1 MDERAKG
8 LIPSAEQHSKTVLD
22 RSVESEMETSY
33 LQYSMSVI
41 VARALPDVRDGLK
54 PVHRRILYV
63 MDKNN
68 LRSGSKYTKSAQIVG
83 EVMGKYHPHGDVA
96 IYDSLVRLAQPFST
110 RYLLVDG
117 QGNFGSMDGDPPAAM
132 RYTEARM
139 SKASEAMLE
148 DIDKETVPFRDN
160 FDGSQQEPEVLPARI
175 PNLLLN
181 GQIGIAVGMATNIPP
196 HNLGERIDATIE
208 QIDNPEATIDDLI
221 KHVKGPDFPTGAVV
235 YGKESI
241 KIAFATGRGGVVVR
255 GVADIEEGKGGRHKI
270 IITEIPYAVNKAGL
284 VEKIADL
291 VREKKISGIA
301 DIRDESS
308 RGSVRV
314 VIDLKKDAYPKKLLN
329 QLYKLTPLQ
338 TAFHYNMLAL
348 IDGIQPRVLGLQDI
362 IVEHIKHRQVVVR
375 RRTEFE
381 LKRAQERAHILE
393 GLKIAL
399 DHIDE
404 VIKTIRASQTPEEAE
419 VNLVKKFKLTVIQ
432 AQAILAM
439 QLRRLTG
446 LQRKE
451 IEDELTDLL
460 KLIQK
465 LKAILASEKKILA
478 VIRDELLQVKK
489 EFGDERRTKI
499 VAQEL
504 GKLSDEDLV
513 PDEQV
518 VVTLTSANYIKR
530 TSIADYKKQGRGG
543 KGRRGMVTREEDVIQ
558 HVVNA
563 STHDFLLFFTNKGR
577 VFRIKTYEVP
587 AVGLNAK
594 GVAIVNLLQLGPEE
608 TVSSVIN
615 VTKSMAGGH
624 LLMCT
629 IRGVVKKT
637 PFEQYQNV
645 RQSGLI
651 AIRLDEG
658 DELKWIR
665 MTSGKD
671 EVVISTAQGQA
682 IRFHEQDARPMGRAS
697 RGVRG
702 IRLRPA
708 PAGAGQRT
716 GDQVIGMDVVD
727 EKSYIFV
734 ISQFGYGKRTKVSQF
749 TPHRR
754 GGVGIR
760 SAIVNKKTGPL
771 IGVKALI
778 GLEQEVIIYSNQ
790 GQTIRLGL
798 KNIPAIGR
806 ATQGVR
812 IMRLN
817 ANDSVASLALVEKV
831 EDDEE
836 SEEKSVKKPVAKK
849 PTTKPKKPVVKKT
862 SAKKPVSKAKRTTAK
877 SKRAIKRPAE
887 KAPAKKK
894 PAPKTK
900 KSTAKPSKKAKSKT
914 RKSVVKTK
922 RQSKKR

>member
-1 MDERAKG
+1 MDDRTKQP
-8 LIPSAEQHSKTVLD
+8 LPSIEKHSKLVLH
-22 RSVESEMETSY
+22 RSVEEEMETSY

-68 LRSGSKYTKSAQIVG
+68 LRAGSKHIKSAQIVG
-83 EVMGKYHPHGDVA
+83 EVMGKYHPHGDTA
-96 IYDSLVRLAQPFST
+96 IYDSMVRMAQPFST
-110 RYLLVDG
+110 RYPLVDG
-117 QGNFGSMDGDPPAAM
+117 QGNFGSMDGDPAAAY

-139 SKASEAMLE
+139 TRASEALLD

-160 FDGSQQEPEVLPARI
+160 FDGSQQEPEVLPSKL

-181 GQIGIAVGMATNIPP
+181 GQLGIAVGMATNIPP
-196 HNLGERIDATIE
+196 HNLNELVDATVE
-208 QIDNPEATIDDLI
+208 QIDNPEATLDDLLQY
-221 KHVKGPDFPTGAVV
+221 VKGPDFPTGAVV

-241 KIAFATGRGGVVVR
+241 RTAFATGRGGVVVR
-255 GVADIEEGKGGRHKI
+255 GVADIVQNKGGRQQI

-291 VREKKISGIA
+291 VREKKISGIS
-301 DIRDESS
+301 DLRDESS
-308 RGSVRV
+308 RGSVRIV
-314 VIDLKKDAYPKKLLN
+314 VDLKKDAYPKKLLN

-362 IVEHIKHRQVVVR
+362 INEHIKHRQSVVR
-375 RRTEFE
+375 RRTEYE
-381 LKRAQERAHILE
+381 LRKARERAHILE
-393 GLKIAL
+393 GYKIAL

-404 VIKTIRASQTPEEAE
+404 VIKVIRASQTSEDAAE
-419 VNLVKKFKLTVIQ
+419 NLIKKFKLSAIQ

-446 LQRKE
+446 LERKA
-451 IEDELTDLL
+451 IEDELNQLIEL
-460 KLIQK
+460 IGKLE
-465 LKAILASEKKILA
+465 AVLADEKKILK
-478 VIRDELLQVKK
+478 IIKDELLEMKQQ
-489 EFGDERRTKI
+489 FGDERRTKV
-499 VAQEL
+499 VAAEL

-543 KGRRGMVTREEDVIQ
+543 KGRRGMATREEDVIE

-594 GVAIVNLLQLGPEE
+594 GVALVNLLQLQPEE
-608 TVSSVIN
+608 IVSSVIN
-615 VTKSMAGGH
+615 VTKQTAGPVESSPERGGKADSTRAGGN

-645 RQSGLI
+645 RTSGLI
-651 AIRLDEG
+651 AINLDEG
-658 DELKWIR
+658 DELKWTR

-671 EVVISTAQGQA
+671 EIIISTSQGQA
-682 IRFHEQDARPMGRAS
+682 IRFHEKDARPMGRVS

-702 IRLRPA
+702 IRLR
-708 PAGAGQRT
+708 AG
-716 GDQVIGMDVVD
+716 DHVIGMDIVD
-727 EKSYIFV
+727 DESYIFV
-734 ISQFGYGKRTKVSQF
+734 ISEFGYGKRTKVSQF
-749 TPHRR
+749 TAHKR

-760 SAIVNKKTGPL
+760 SAVVNKKTGPL
-771 IGVKALI
+771 IGVKTLS
-778 GLEQEVIIYSNQ
+778 GNDQEIIIISTA

-798 KNIPAIGR
+798 KNIPALGR

-817 ANDSVASLALVEKV
+817 EADSVASLALVEKV
-831 EDDEE
+831 EDIEENEDEKTVQPAKE
-836 SEEKSVKKPVAKK
+836 SKGKAKK
-849 PTTKPKKPVVKKT
+849 PTKKTTEKPKTKPVKPKKTIKPTGKKN
-862 SAKKPVSKAKRTTAK
+862 
-877 SKRAIKRPAE
+877 
-887 KAPAKKK
+887 
-894 PAPKTK
+894 
-900 KSTAKPSKKAKSKT
+900 SKK
-914 RKSVVKTK
+914 
-922 RQSKKR
+922 

>member
-1 MDERAKG
+1 MDDRQKG
-8 LIPSAEQHSKTVLD
+8 MVPSAEHHSKTVLN
-22 RSVESEMETSY
+22 RSVEDEMETSY

-63 MDKNN
+63 MNKNG
-68 LRSGSKYTKSAQIVG
+68 LSAGSKHTKSAQIVG
-83 EVMGKYHPHGDVA
+83 DVMGKYHPHGDTA
-96 IYDSLVRLAQPFST
+96 IYDAMVRLAQPFST
-110 RYLLVDG
+110 RYPLVDG
-117 QGNFGSMDGDPPAAM
+117 QGNFGSMDGDPAAAA

-139 SKASEAMLE
+139 TKASESMLD
-148 DIDKETVPFRDN
+148 DIEKETVPFRDN
-160 FDGSQQEPEVLPARI
+160 YDGSQQEPEVLPAKM

-196 HNLGERIDATIE
+196 HNLGELVDATVA
-208 QIDNPEATIDDLI
+208 QIDNPEATLDDLMEHI
-221 KHVKGPDFPTGAVV
+221 KGPDFPTGAVV

-241 KIAFATGRGGVVVR
+241 RTAFATGRGGVVVR
-255 GVADIEEGKGGRHKI
+255 GVADIEETAKGGRHRI

-291 VREKKISGIA
+291 VRDKKLSGIS
-301 DIRDESS
+301 DLRDESA
-308 RGSVRV
+308 RGNVRI

-362 IVEHIKHRQVVVR
+362 IQEHIKHRQSVVR
-375 RRTEFE
+375 RRTEYE
-381 LKRAQERAHILE
+381 LRKAQERAHILE
-393 GLKIAL
+393 GYKIAL
-399 DHIDE
+399 DHIEE
-404 VIKTIRASQTPEEAE
+404 VIKTIRASQTSEEAQ
-419 VNLVKKFKLTVIQ
+419 VNLIKQFKLSEIQ

-446 LQRKE
+446 LERKE
-451 IEDELTDLL
+451 IENELAELV
-460 KLIQK
+460 KLIANLQG
-465 LKAILASEKKILA
+465 ILADEKKILKI
-478 VIRDELLQVKK
+478 IRDELEDMKK
-489 EFGDERRTKI
+489 QFGDERRTKI
-499 VAQEL
+499 VPSEL

-518 VVTLTSANYIKR
+518 VVTLTSANYVKR
-530 TSIADYKKQGRGG
+530 TSIADYKRQGRGG
-543 KGRRGMVTREEDVIQ
+543 KGRRGMATRDEDYIE

-594 GVAIVNLLQLGPEE
+594 GVAIVNLLQLQPEE
-608 TVSSVIN
+608 AVTSVIN
-615 VTKSMAGGH
+615 ISKGTGEGTN

-629 IRGVVKKT
+629 VHGVVKKT

-645 RQSGLI
+645 RSSGLI
-651 AIRLDEG
+651 AINLDAG

-665 MTSGKD
+665 MTDGDK
-671 EVVISTAQGQA
+671 EVIISTSQGQA
-682 IRFHEQDARPMGRAS
+682 IRFHERDARPMGRVS

-702 IRLRPA
+702 IRLR
-708 PAGAGQRT
+708 T
-716 GDQVIGMDVVD
+716 GDQVIGMDIV
-727 EKSYIFV
+727 EANTSLFV
-734 ISQFGYGKRTKVSQF
+734 ISEFGYGKRTKVEQF
-749 TPHRR
+749 TAHKR

-760 SAIVNKKTGPL
+760 SAVVNKKTGPL
-771 IGVKALI
+771 IGVKSLV
-778 GLEQEVIIYSNQ
+778 GLDQEVIIISAS

-798 KNIPAIGR
+798 KDIPSLGR

-817 ANDSVASLALVEKV
+817 DADKVVSLALVEKAEEV
-831 EDDEE
+831 EEE
-836 SEEKSVKKPVAKK
+836 DAEEPAEKPAKTK
-849 PTTKPKKPVVKKT
+849 APTKPKT
-862 SAKKPVSKAKRTTAK
+862 
-877 SKRAIKRPAE
+877 I
-887 KAPAKKK
+887 
-894 PAPKTK
+894 
-900 KSTAKPSKKAKSKT
+900 
-914 RKSVVKTK
+914 
-922 RQSKKR
+922 